1 MTKNEDFARIEDW
14 AVMFIGADKW
24 QRFLVGVEYDDD
36 GDMVRL
42 FEWRKVAE

>member
-1 MTKNEDFARIEDW
+1 MSKFDAIARIEDW
-14 AVMFIGADKW
+14 AIMFIGADKW

-36 GDMVRL
+36 GGKVRL